1 MDHELIDRAL
11 AQLTATLPS
20 CRTPEMI
27 QGWARFICAAAG
39 AEVESTTRV
48 HSEWIELRASVALL
62 AAELDGASFCVS
74 LDAYREDAPE
84 LKAFIFIDAKTAVYS
99 YGNSAEQ
106 ALQRLKE
113 DVKFPR
119 PKEAA

>member
-11 AQLTATLPS
+11 AQLTATAPES
-20 CRTPEMI
+20 RTPEMI

-39 AEVESTTRV
+39 AEVEATSRAY
-48 HSEWIELRASVALL
+48 SDWAELRASVALL
-62 AAELDGASFCVS
+62 ATELGGARSCVGI
-74 LDAYREDAPE
+74 DAYSDEAPE
-84 LKAFIFIDAKTAVYS
+84 LKAFIFTDSTAVL
-99 YGNSAEQ
+99 YGYGSTAEQ

-113 DVKFPR
+113 DAKLAP